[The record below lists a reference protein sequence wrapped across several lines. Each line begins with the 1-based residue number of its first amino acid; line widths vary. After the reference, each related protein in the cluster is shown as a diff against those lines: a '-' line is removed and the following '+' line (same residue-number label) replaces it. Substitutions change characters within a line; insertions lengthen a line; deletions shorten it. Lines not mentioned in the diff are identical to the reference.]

1 MISVGVK
8 ELKAKLSSFIAR
20 AREGE
25 EIVITDHGKD
35 VALIMPLSRERRVVK
50 SLMDKGKA
58 KWAGGK
64 PEGTAGIQIK
74 GKALSKTV
82 IEDRR

>member
-1 MISVGVK
+1 MISVGIK
-8 ELKAKLSSFIAR
+8 ELKAKLSSFVAR

-35 VALIMPLSRERRVVK
+35 MALMVPLSRERRAVK
-50 SLMDKGKA
+50 SLTDNGMA
-58 KWAGGK
+58 KWTRETRKDGRGH
-64 PEGTAGIQIK
+64 PK

>member
-8 ELKAKLSSFIAR
+8 ELKSGLSRFIAR

-35 VALIMPLSRERRVVK
+35 VALMVPLSRERQAVK
-50 SLMDKGKA
+50 SLIQKGKA
-58 KWAGGK
+58 KWSGGK
-64 PEGTAGIQIK
+64 PTGLSGVRIK

-82 IEDRR
+82 VEDRR

>member
-8 ELKAKLSSFIAR
+8 ELKAKLSSFVAR

-50 SLMDKGKA
+50 SLMEKGKV

-64 PEGTAGIQIK
+64 PGGTAGIRIR

-82 IEDRR
+82 TEDRR

>member
-8 ELKAKLSSFIAR
+8 ELKSGLSRFIAR
-20 AREGE
+20 ARAGE

-35 VALIMPLSRERRVVK
+35 VALMVPLSRERQAVK
-50 SLMDKGKA
+50 SLIRKGKA
-58 KWAGGK
+58 TWSGGK
-64 PEGTAGIQIK
+64 PAGLGGVRIK

-82 IEDRR
+82 VEDRR

>member
-1 MISVGVK
+1 MISVGIK
-8 ELKAKLSSFIAR
+8 ELKGKLISFVAR

-35 VALIMPLSRERRVVK
+35 VAVIMPLSRERRVVK
-50 SLMDKGKA
+50 SLMEKGKA

-64 PEGTAGIQIK
+64 PKGTVGIRIK
-74 GKALSKTV
+74 GEALSKTV

>member
-8 ELKAKLSSFIAR
+8 ELKAKLSTFIAR

-35 VALIMPLSRERRVVK
+35 VALMIPLSRERRKVK
-50 SLMDKGKA
+50 SLIQKGKA
-58 KWAGGK
+58 NWMGGK
-64 PEGTAGIQIK
+64 PAGLAGIRIRGQ
-74 GKALSKTV
+74 ALPKSV
-82 IEDRR
+82 VDGRR

>member
-8 ELKAKLSSFIAR
+8 ELKSGLSRFIAR
-20 AREGE
+20 ARAGE

-35 VALIMPLSRERRVVK
+35 VALMVPLSRERQAVR
-50 SLMDKGKA
+50 SLIQQGKA
-58 KWAGGK
+58 EWSGGK
-64 PEGTAGIQIK
+64 PAGLGGVRIK

-82 IEDRR
+82 VEDRR

>member
-1 MISVGVK
+1 MITVGVK
-8 ELKAKLSSFIAR
+8 ELKSKLSSFIAR

-35 VALIMPLSRERRVVK
+35 VALITPLSRERRVVK

-64 PEGTAGIQIK
+64 PGGTAGIRIK

-82 IEDRR
+82 VEDRR

>member
-35 VALIMPLSRERRVVK
+35 VALITPLSRERRAVK
-50 SLMDKGKA
+50 SLMGLCSYPQRNPM
-58 KWAGGK
+58 GVGY
-64 PEGTAGIQIK
+64 
-74 GKALSKTV
+74 
-82 IEDRR
+82 IENFRIT